1 MNSSRIGTTSS
12 LSIVQNSQ
20 NSKSSL
26 KTGDTVF
33 VRVLSAE
40 SHNRYI
46 VSFAGQRVSVE
57 SKNPLEIGSF
67 FRGQISTVNNKI
79 LLTPVQV
86 QTVTDISQTS
96 FFQQL
101 GLPANDISLRIVQFF
116 QSFGAKIDTDLSYKV
131 LLFSKKFKGKEK
143 EAAEIALYLHE
154 KGMEIN
160 EENVLSFLYMLTG
173 SKEYFDQNKPDSHTD
188 EKSEKE
194 LGFLDKIYTEKVSLE
209 DVTYGILTICNQ
221 IVTSANH
228 WVILPL
234 VYKLSNLEG
243 AGCIRFLLDTKK
255 NTTIK
260 VCIFI
265 DFDVVR
271 YNFLLYC
278 DSGDLHFCVNSSK
291 KLDYIKLEE
300 QLKTILNGKVSN
312 LFYDENLVNSGFFTD
327 DILIQQIKVDV

>member
-67 FRGQISTVNNKI
+67 FRGQISTINNKI

-116 QSFGAKIDTDLSYKV
+116 QSFGAKIDTDLS
-131 LLFSKKFKGKEK
+131 
-143 EAAEIALYLHE
+143 
-154 KGMEIN
+154 
-160 EENVLSFLYMLTG
+160 
-173 SKEYFDQNKPDSHTD
+173 DR
-188 EKSEKE
+188 KS
-194 LGFLDKIYTEKVSLE
+194 
-209 DVTYGILTICNQ
+209 
-221 IVTSANH
+221 
-228 WVILPL
+228 
-234 VYKLSNLEG
+234 
-243 AGCIRFLLDTKK
+243 
-255 NTTIK
+255 
-260 VCIFI
+260 
-265 DFDVVR
+265 VV
-271 YNFLLYC
+271 
-278 DSGDLHFCVNSSK
+278 
-291 KLDYIKLEE
+291 
-300 QLKTILNGKVSN
+300 
-312 LFYDENLVNSGFFTD
+312 
-327 DILIQQIKVDV
+327 